1 MKKQISTMPFSSVKA
16 LSHMFKSFF
25 ELMKPRVMSLVI
37 FTALVGMVI
46 APTQP
51 DFLDASLSLFFVAIG
66 AGAAGALNMW
76 YDAEIDGIMTRTCL
90 RPIPLGKIKNNHAL
104 VFGTVLSFISV
115 AGLYFFSNFLSAL
128 ILAITI
134 LFYIFIYTIWLKRS
148 TPQNIV
154 IGGAAGAFPP
164 VIGWTIST
172 NTIGIEPIILFLIIF
187 LWTPSHFWALSLYKN
202 EDYKKAKIPMLS
214 VVSGEEVT
222 KKNILFYSIILWPFT
237 LAPYFLNFSSYS
249 NFAFVVIFGFFYI
262 FLSFKLLITKTK
274 SASNKIARTIFVY
287 SIFYLFFIFSTIL
300 IDNYFFI

>member
-1 MKKQISTMPFSSVKA
+1 MSSVKNFPNI
-16 LSHMFKSFF
+16 FKSFF

-37 FTALVGMVI
+37 FTALVGIVI
-46 APTQP
+46 APIKP
-51 DFLDASLSLFFVAIG
+51 DFIAAAISLFFVALG

-76 YDAEIDGIMTRTCL
+76 YDAEIDGIMSRTCL
-90 RPIPLGKIKNNHAL
+90 RPIPLGKVTNKHAL
-104 VFGTVLSFISV
+104 IFGTVLSFVSV
-115 AGLYFFSNFLSAL
+115 IGLYWFSNLLAAI

-134 LFYIFIYTIWLKRS
+134 LFYIFVYTIWLKRS

-154 IGGAAGAFPP
+154 IGGAAGSFPP
-164 VIGWTIST
+164 VIGWAIST
-172 NTIGIEPIILFLIIF
+172 NSISIEPIVLFLIIF

-222 KKNILFYSIILWPFT
+222 KKNILFYSIILWPVT
-237 LAPYFLNFSSYS
+237 LAPYFLNFASYS
-249 NFAFVVIFGFFYI
+249 NLIFSTFFGLFYI
-262 FLSFKLLITKTK
+262 FLSFKLLITKAK
-274 SASNKIARTIFVY
+274 SASHKIARNIFVY